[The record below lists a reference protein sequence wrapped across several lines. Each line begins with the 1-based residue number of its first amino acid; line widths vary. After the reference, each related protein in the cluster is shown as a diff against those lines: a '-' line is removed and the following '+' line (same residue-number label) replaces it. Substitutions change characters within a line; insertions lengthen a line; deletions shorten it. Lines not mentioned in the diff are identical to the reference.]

1 MHRSLASWIAVPV
14 VAALAAMPTP
24 ARAADPPLGTGGRA
38 GIGLLVG
45 SAVALGG
52 GAALVAVHEPRHL
65 DPDDS
70 QREIARLTR
79 GPGIALLVL
88 GAAAAAGGI
97 ALLVLDRK
105 HARTEMM
112 PWVGRTGGGLVFSMR
127 FGGRT

>member
-1 MHRSLASWIAVPV
+1 MHRSLASSIAVVPV
-14 VAALAAMPTP
+14 GVLVAMLVATPMPAL
-24 ARAADPPLGTGGRA
+24 AADPPLGTGGRA

-45 SAVALGG
+45 SALALGG

-88 GAAAAAGGI
+88 
-97 ALLVLDRK
+97 DRK

-112 PWVGRTGGGLVFSMR
+112 PWIGRTGGGLVFSMR
-127 FGGRT
+127 FGGRS